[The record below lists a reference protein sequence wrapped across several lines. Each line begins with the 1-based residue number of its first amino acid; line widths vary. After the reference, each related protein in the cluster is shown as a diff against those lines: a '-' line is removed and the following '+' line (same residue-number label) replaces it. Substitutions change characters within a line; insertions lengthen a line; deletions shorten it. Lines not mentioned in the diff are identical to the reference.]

1 MTVQNELF
9 KIEWSE
15 FHYHLFS
22 YLMSAECPRE
32 LAEGLDLQLF
42 PCSPEPNKEKM
53 DACVQACIDSE
64 DSVDLQDKLTHLLA
78 GWKLAE
84 AFNVDDKENN

>member
-1 MTVQNELF
+1 MTVENELF

-42 PCSPEPNKEKM
+42 PHSPEPDKVKM
-53 DACVQACIDSE
+53 DLCVQACMDSE
-64 DSVDLQDKLTHLLA
+64 DPLDLQEKLTTLLA
-78 GWKLAE
+78 GWKMSE
-84 AFNVDDKENN
+84 AFGVEGGN